1 MGGWDRSAGG
11 QTWGA
16 GETRVGHVAASGLR
30 IARAPGYGQATAPVD
45 VNAPRLGA
53 SAATLNLTVGAVPT
67 NVTVYSQDQ
76 SANYRNVYAPLAVT
90 DSSSDAAV
98 TAADSASRTIPA
110 HTGYTTFGLTGYKK
124 GSAQIVFRAAGYAAD
139 TVAIQVDTATL
150 QIVGM
155 PAGLGVGQV
164 YGNAYAYLCF
174 TTAAPLVVPLT
185 SSDPTKLTV
194 PA

>member
-30 IARAPGYGQATAPVD
+30 IARAPGYGQPTTPVQ
-45 VNAPRLGA
+45 VNSPRLGA

-124 GSAQIVFRAAGYAAD
+124 GSARVVVRASGYAAR
-139 TVAIQVDTATL
+139 TVAIQGDTATL
-150 QIVGM
+150 
-155 PAGLGVGQV
+155 PTARNTTARSAGQV
-164 YGNAYAYLCF
+164 NRN
-174 TTAAPLVVPLT
+174 P
-185 SSDPTKLTV
+185 
-194 PA
+194 